1 MRSYFILIALCF
13 SSLVVFGQKLEL
25 TKASPF
31 TAVKWEEGQPIVQ
44 FDNEWYHFEKLDH
57 LDKEEILA
65 FCKSEFGGK
74 WQRRFSEDLVEV
86 LEGLHY
92 APNVKVEL
100 QLSQNGVSKTYIGTF
115 TLANRQ
121 RALQYNANSE
131 QANRSQKITKTQA
144 IEDLKEFE
152 EILESRSSY
161 AQLSELDYKAA
172 IKKLSASIANKNGD
186 IDINELAHEMAKIMA
201 QIGDR
206 HSSIKNESFNSRGH
220 ESYNLKLPFGVA
232 TIEGKLVAIKRNLD
246 EQGYD
251 YYYQAYPYLKSIDG
265 VSVATL
271 INNYNYKAAKAP
283 TVAKNTRGAM
293 AIENYG
299 ALLFNNNIES
309 TGSIQVV
316 FSDGTNEK
324 TEIFQLT
331 SDEKGYSSIVNEANH
346 RNSEQVANGNLD
358 GLSKMLDHNIGYIN
372 LPEMYHYDEVEG
384 LEAFIQNTFARF
396 STTKALII
404 DVRNNPGGVRDILQ
418 TVASYVVQPAQSPWV
433 ANVAYLRTDK
443 TLNTDEESMNA
454 RYLYSYHSEEFT
466 DSDRNA
472 IDQFDK
478 SFKPQKSVDPSKFSS
493 PFYMVLHQGGQSY
506 TQPVYILVNEGSFSA
521 ATVFTSAF
529 KGLPNVKIVGE
540 TTDGSSGNSKELYL
554 MNSMIRVK
562 VSTMLSFQRNGKTL
576 DGNGT
581 VPDIVIPEDKAQ
593 VLKTIDSQL
602 IKLMEMI
609 NLKKD

>member
-1 MRSYFILIALCF
+1 MRSFFILIALCF

-25 TKASPF
+25 AKASPF
-31 TAVKWEEGQPIVQ
+31 TAVKWEEDQPIVQ

-57 LDKEEILA
+57 LSKEEVLA

-74 WQRRFSEDLVEV
+74 WKRRFSEDLVEV
-86 LEGLHY
+86 LEGLSY

-100 QLSQNGVSKTYIGTF
+100 QLSQNGVSKRYIGTF

-121 RALQYNANSE
+121 RALQYNASSE
-131 QANRSQKITKTQA
+131 QAKRPQKITKAQA

-152 EILESRSSY
+152 KILESRSSY
-161 AQLSELDYKAA
+161 AQISGVDYKAA
-172 IKKLSASIANKNGD
+172 IKELSASIAGRNKD

-206 HSSIKNESFNSRGH
+206 HSSIKNESFNSRGN
-220 ESYNLKLPFGVA
+220 ESYNLKLPFGVV
-232 TIEGKLVAIKRNLD
+232 TIEGKLVAIKQNLD

-251 YYYQAYPYLKSIDG
+251 YYYEKYPYLKSIDG
-265 VSVATL
+265 VFIATL
-271 INNYNYKAAKAP
+271 VNSYNYKAAKAP
-283 TVAKNTRGAM
+283 TAAKNTRGAV

-299 ALLFNNNIES
+299 ALLFNNNMDS
-309 TGSIQVV
+309 ADSVQVV
-316 FSDGTNEK
+316 FSDGMNEK
-324 TEIFQLT
+324 TETFQLT
-331 SDEKGYSSIVNEANH
+331 SDEKGYSSIVNEAND
-346 RNSEQVANGNLD
+346 RNSEQVANGNLA
-358 GLSKMLDHNIGYIN
+358 GLSKVLDHNIGYIK

-384 LEAFIQNTFARF
+384 LEVFIQNTFARF

-454 RYLYSYHSEEFT
+454 RYMYSYHSEEFT
-466 DSDRNA
+466 DSERNA
-472 IDQFDK
+472 IDQFNK
-478 SFKPQKSVDPSKFSS
+478 SFKPEKTVDRSKFSD
-493 PFYMVLHQGGQSY
+493 PYFMILHHGNQSY
-506 TQPVYILVNEGSFSA
+506 PKPVYILVNESSFSA
-521 ATVFTSAF
+521 ATVFTSAL

-540 TTDGSSGNSKELYL
+540 TTDGSSGNSRELYL
-554 MNSMIRVK
+554 TNSNIRVK

-581 VPDIVIPEDKAQ
+581 LPDIIIPKNEAQ
-593 VLKTIDSQL
+593 VLKGIDVQL
-602 IKLMEMI
+602 NRLIEMI
-609 NLKKD
+609 NR

>member
-13 SSLVVFGQKLEL
+13 SSLVLFGQKLEL
-25 TKASPF
+25 AKASPF
-31 TAVKWEEGQPIVQ
+31 TAVKWEEDQPIVQ

-92 APNVKVEL
+92 APNVRVEL
-100 QLSQNGVSKTYIGTF
+100 QLSQNGVSKRYIGTF

-121 RALQYNANSE
+121 RALQYNASSE
-131 QANRSQKITKTQA
+131 QAKRPQKITKAQA

-152 EILESRSSY
+152 EILELRSSY
-161 AQLSELDYKAA
+161 AQLSGLDYKAA
-172 IKKLSASIANKNGD
+172 IKKLPASIASENE
-186 IDINELAHEMAKIMA
+186 IDINELAHEMAKIMSR
-201 QIGDR
+201 IGDR

-232 TIEGKLVAIKRNLD
+232 TIDGKLVAIKQNLD
-246 EQGYD
+246 EKGYD

-271 INNYNYKAAKAP
+271 INGYNYKAAKAP
-283 TVAKNTRGAM
+283 TAAKNTRGAI

-299 ALLFNNNIES
+299 ALLFNNNLES
-309 TGSIQVV
+309 TSSVQVV

-324 TEIFQLT
+324 AETVQLT
-331 SDEKGYSSIVNEANH
+331 TDEKGYSSIVNEAND
-346 RNSEQVANGNLD
+346 RNSEQVANGNLG

-372 LPEMYHYDEVEG
+372 LPEMYHYDEIEG

-396 STTKALII
+396 LTTKALII

-443 TLNTDEESMNA
+443 TLNADEESMTG

-466 DSDRNA
+466 DSDRSS
-472 IDQFDK
+472 IDQFSK
-478 SFKPQKSVDPSKFSS
+478 SFKPQKVVDPSKFSA
-493 PFYMVLHQGGQSY
+493 PFYMVLHQGAQSY
-506 TQPVYILVNEGSFSA
+506 AQPVYILVNERSFSA

-554 MNSMIRVK
+554 KNSAIRVK

-581 VPDIVIPEDKAQ
+581 VPDIVIPEDEGQ
-593 VLKTIDSQL
+593 VLKGADVQL
-602 IKLMEMI
+602 NRLVELI
-609 NLKKD
+609 NNQ